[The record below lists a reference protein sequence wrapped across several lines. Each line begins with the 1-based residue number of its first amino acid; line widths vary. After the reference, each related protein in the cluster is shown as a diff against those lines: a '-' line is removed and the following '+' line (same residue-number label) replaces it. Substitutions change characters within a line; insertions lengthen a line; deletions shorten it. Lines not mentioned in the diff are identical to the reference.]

1 MPDFG
6 GLFDV
11 TTHGIRAGGSNDSTR
26 AIRDLAGEIP
36 LSGGTMYFPPG
47 EYALGADLVIPRN
60 VALDFPNGA
69 RLTARRGATPILTI
83 RGEIRAGAYQIF
95 GEGVTV
101 RFTAPNQTG
110 TNTRTALL
118 VDVLPEWWGARG
130 DGASD
135 DTLALQSCIDACCG
149 APFESFTEQVPAKP
163 VLPTTNGPPRW
174 ATGRIR
180 LSAGAVYKVT
190 NPLRIVSVVGFSIT
204 GAGLENSIIRS
215 FGIAGGKATAGTAT
229 TLTKSGAKWKGDELR
244 GMWVCI
250 TAGAAA
256 GQSSKVAGNTSEKIT
271 FGHAITPA
279 PDASSTFVVLPESVL
294 DLDGCFEGSFDRFS
308 VEGGSGVGVYT
319 GIYYHRD
326 PALTARGS
334 SSTNFAFVKVG
345 GLTWEAAWQ
354 IGGLGDSYDPW
365 QEDITEFLNCRA
377 RGAGGSSYG
386 GQYYRNGWVFGTGTF
401 ANNLNHVIHGIDAV
415 SYGYNVSVRAT
426 NVAIYGGTVQGASIA
441 DFQVVHG
448 LQGYLVVSG
457 IRSEGSRKLFDYS
470 YNPYSVFWSV
480 RLSDIEVS
488 SPRLVASGTAVGG
501 GDVITTGA
509 HYTELS
515 GIRVLN
521 PPTLAK
527 QNTSSGSRTTI
538 TRQGAKW
545 TPHQYAG
552 WSWIATAG
560 TGKDQTIDISDNTTD
575 TLSFTAPLAVAP
587 DATTTWDIFLRPVIK
602 VTKDDTMLRLNGV
615 ALAGGTIEKS
625 IVVTAHAATGVRVV
639 IEGFAEV
646 THAGAIVSKLWQG
659 PIILGPANVANGA
672 ELLFGEIGTRPDCG
686 ISRAAA
692 EMLGTG
698 ALAVSGVLQHGGSS
712 DAKLGL
718 FGATPVSRPRITGSN
733 TAETLK
739 NLLEELAR
747 LGLISDG
754 TK

>member
-11 TTHGIRAGGSNDSTR
+11 TSHGARANGTDDVTP
-26 AIRDLAGEIP
+26 ALRDLAKTIP
-36 LSGGTMYFPPG
+36 ASGGTMYFPPG
-47 EYALGADLVIPRN
+47 EYALGADLVVPRN

-69 RLTARRGATPILTI
+69 RLIARRGAAPTLTI
-83 RGEIRAGAYQIF
+83 RGEIRAGAHQIF

-118 VDVLPEWWGARG
+118 ADVLPEWWGARG
-130 DGASD
+130 DGATD

-149 APFESFTEQVPAKP
+149 APFESFTEPVPPKA
-163 VLPTTNGPPRW
+163 VLPTTKGPPRW
-174 ATGRIR
+174 ATARMR
-180 LSAGAVYKVT
+180 LGAGAVYKVT
-190 NPLRIVSVVGFSIT
+190 KPLHVVSVVGFSIT

-215 FGIAGGKATAGTAT
+215 VGIAAGKATAGSAT
-229 TLTKSGAKWKGDELR
+229 TLTKSGAKWKDDELR

-250 TAGAAA
+250 TEGAAA
-256 GQSSKVAGNTSEKIT
+256 GQSSKVAGNISGKIT
-271 FGHAITPA
+271 LAHAITPA

-308 VEGGSGVGVYT
+308 VEGGSGAGAYT
-319 GIYYHRD
+319 DIYYHRD

-365 QEDITEFLNCRA
+365 QEDITEFHNCRA
-377 RGAGGSSYG
+377 RGAGGPSYG

-426 NVAIYGGTVQGASIA
+426 NVAIYGGTVQSAGIA

-457 IRSEGSRKLFDYS
+457 IRSEESRKLFDYS

-488 SPRLVASGTAVGG
+488 SPRLVANGTAAGG

-521 PPTLAK
+521 PPTLSK
-527 QNTSSGSRTTI
+527 QSTSSASRTTI
-538 TRQGAKW
+538 TRQDARW

-560 TGKDQTIDISDNTTD
+560 TGKGQTADVADNTAN
-575 TLSFTAPLAVAP
+575 TLTFSAPLAIAP
-587 DATTTWDIFLRPVIK
+587 DDTTTWDIFLRPVIK
-602 VTKDDTMLRLNGV
+602 VTKDGTMLRLNGV
-615 ALAGGTIEKS
+615 ALAGGTIDKS
-625 IVVTAHAATGVRVV
+625 IVVTAHAVTGVRVV
-639 IEGFAEV
+639 VEGFAEV
-646 THAGAIVSKLWQG
+646 THADAIVSTLWQG
-659 PIILGPANVANGA
+659 PIILGPPGEANGA
-672 ELLFGEIGTRPDCG
+672 ALMFGEIGLRPDSR
-686 ISRAAA
+686 ISRTAPGT
-692 EMLGTG
+692 LSTG
-698 ALAVSGVLQHGGSS
+698 ALGVTGTLLHGGIA
-712 DAKLGL
+712 DARLGF
-718 FGATPVSRPRITGSN
+718 FGAKPIARPRVTGGS
-733 TAETLK
+733 TAEALK
-739 NLLEELAR
+739 NLLDSLAQ